1 MNLTLTG
8 VGVSRGIA
16 IGHAYLL
23 APEQPE
29 ISEYVLPKHLVNE
42 EVARFKAALAAAK
55 QQLKSIRN
63 QIPRGT
69 PAGIAAFIE
78 THVLML
84 EDAAFADAPVKL
96 IKSQQCNAE
105 WALKQQ
111 RDRLVDVF
119 EAMNDP
125 YLRTRKDDVDHAV
138 NCIQRILSNQPAHP
152 LELSDQQ
159 LKGAI
164 IVAEDLSPAD
174 LLLIGHRGAAGFI
187 TESGGPTS
195 HTTILARG
203 LGIPAITGVAH
214 ALRQISRGA
223 LVAMDGQRGE
233 VLSEPDASSL
243 RRFRAKRREEKRH
256 GMALAR
262 LSKKPSITEDGWVIT
277 LRANVELPEDI
288 HTIKRA
294 GATGIGLYRTEF
306 LFMNRK
312 DTPSE
317 EEQFLAYTQA
327 AKAMKDMPVT
337 IRTLD
342 LGADKTLHNEHWH
355 VSPSAPS
362 PLGLRAIRLCLK
374 EPALFRPQLRA
385 ILRASAYG
393 QVRMMIPMLS
403 SLQELFRVLEVVKDV
418 KRELKEQGLKY
429 NDDMPVGGMI
439 EVPAAA
445 LAAEAFARHLDFLS
459 IGTNDLIQYTLATD
473 RIDDAVNY
481 LYDPLHPAVLR
492 LIDMTIKAGR
502 KAHIPVAMC
511 GEMAGDPRYTRLLLG
526 MGLTE
531 FSTPPAMLLEVKSI
545 IQSSRF
551 GRLTKVARKIL
562 SCAHSGDIAKLVDKM
577 NAAGKVAHSSARLPL
592 P

>member
-29 ISEYVLPKHLVNE
+29 ISEYVLPKHLVAE

-69 PAGIAAFIE
+69 PASIAAFIE

-96 IKSQQCNAE
+96 IKTQQCNAE

-111 RDRLVDVF
+111 RDMLVSVF

-125 YLRTRKDDVDHAV
+125 YLRTRKDDVDHVV
-138 NCIQRILSNQPAHP
+138 NRIQRILANQPAHP
-152 LELSDQQ
+152 LELSDQR

-164 IVAEDLSPAD
+164 IVAADLSPAD
-174 LLLIGHRGAAGFI
+174 LLLIEHCGAAGFI
-187 TESGGPTS
+187 TEGGGPTS

-203 LGIPAITGVAH
+203 LGIPAIVGVAH
-214 ALRQISRGA
+214 ALRQISHDA
-223 LVAMDGQRGE
+223 LIAIDGQRGE
-233 VLSEPDASSL
+233 VLTEPAPPSL
-243 RRFRAKRREEKRH
+243 QRLRAKRREEKRH
-256 GMALAR
+256 AVTLAR
-262 LSKKPSITEDGWVIT
+262 LSNKPSITEDGRVIT

-288 HTIKRA
+288 HAIKRA
-294 GATGIGLYRTEF
+294 GAAGIGLYRTEF

-312 DTPSE
+312 DNPSE
-317 EEQFLAYTQA
+317 EEQFLAYAQA
-327 AKAMKDMPVT
+327 AKAMKGMPVT

-355 VSPSAPS
+355 VSPRAPS

-403 SLQELFRVLEVVKDV
+403 SLQELFQVLEVIEDV

-429 NDDMPVGGMI
+429 NENIPIGGMI
-439 EVPAAA
+439 EVPSAA

-492 LIDMTIKAGR
+492 LIDMTIKAGYE
-502 KAHIPVAMC
+502 AGIPVAMC

-545 IQSSRF
+545 IQSSHLA
-551 GRLTKVARKIL
+551 RLAKIAKKIFA
-562 SCAHSGDIAKLVDKM
+562 CAHSGEIATLVDKI
-577 NAAGKVAHSSARLPL
+577 NAAEKQERA
-592 P
+592 